1 MTETVPAVAN
11 QHRASLITR
20 LGVLVPFAAGVT
32 AGVLASRVFAA
43 LGMGREAELLHRT
56 LPGALA
62 GLVTRA
68 AASPEL
74 AGVAAGLAPP
84 AISLVLSSWAGR
96 GATGAGATVRGALGW
111 CWLLSILAAT
121 LAFVVPLPSAAMRMA
136 ALGYTIAWPA
146 LIGWAAALV
155 IRGASPL
162 GFAGGVTALFWLGL
176 LSRTLPVGWP
186 GETSMRWQ
194 RLALGQPWPRLAGG
208 AIAVAAAC
216 LLPPALARAHSRG
229 AHRLAVAALVL
240 VPFLL
245 LRGLACFEPF
255 GAEKLQAALASPR
268 YTSFLQASARP
279 EPTPELLR
287 RYVALLPELRG
298 RVVTHPAGWTLVF
311 RGAVQL
317 GGSAAGR
324 QAARLTAWAVGADTN
339 RAGAMASQGAKRPL
353 AEPELNG
360 LWLIAALT
368 LAGVMTFPL
377 VVFWFV
383 RGSDSWGAALRIAS
397 LSAFLGPLLLFVP
410 NVDSV
415 YPSLFVLSAAAWLRS
430 EQPRR
435 TAWALLTGGCAALLG
450 FLSFGTLELLLL
462 LGIASLL
469 SWRRRAPNPRLE
481 AERFAMLVLPPL
493 AVMVAGLLAGYDYAR
508 NLALGL
514 HYHHIITMA
523 GRTHALWVLLNP
535 LDLIATLG
543 LPLVLWLGR
552 ATPWRNVATAAA
564 EVRLDP
570 ALSIGVAT
578 ALTMLVLDVA
588 GDSKG
593 ETPRLWVGLYAL
605 LLAGFSAPWRDL
617 RERPWAAL
625 AGLAGGT
632 LIVLKGFY
640 VFGWTST
647 DLTP

>member
-1 MTETVPAVAN
+1 M
-11 QHRASLITR
+11 
-20 LGVLVPFAAGVT
+20 PFAAGVT

-43 LGMGREAELLHRT
+43 LGLGGESELLHRT
-56 LPGALA
+56 LPGPLA
-62 GLVTRA
+62 VLVAGA
-68 AASPEL
+68 AASPVL

-84 AISLVLSSWAGR
+84 AIWLALSTWARR
-96 GATGAGATVRGALGW
+96 GATAAAAGARSALGW
-111 CWLLSILAAT
+111 CWLVSVVAST
-121 LAFVVPLPSAAMRMA
+121 LAFVVPLPSAAMKMA

-146 LIGWAAALV
+146 LIGWAVALV

-176 LSRTLPVGWP
+176 VIRTLPVGWP

-194 RLALGQPWPRLAGG
+194 RLALGQPWPWLVGG
-208 AIAVAAAC
+208 AIAVAGAC
-216 LLPPALARAHSRG
+216 LLPLLIAPARSRSAR
-229 AHRLAVAALVL
+229 RLATAVLML

-245 LRGLACFEPF
+245 QRGLACFEPW

-298 RVVTHPAGWTLVF
+298 RVVTHPPGWTLVF

-324 QAARLTAWAVGADTN
+324 QVARLTAWAVGADPG
-339 RAGAMASQGAKRPL
+339 RAAAMASQGAGRPL
-353 AEPELNG
+353 AERELNG
-360 LWLIAALT
+360 LWLVAALA
-368 LAGVMTFPL
+368 LAGVMTFPP

-383 RGSDSWGAALRIAS
+383 RGFDSWGAALRIAS
-397 LSAFLGPLLLFVP
+397 LSAFLGPLFLFLP

-415 YPSLFVLSAAAWLRS
+415 YPSLFVLAAAAWLRS
-430 EQPRR
+430 ERPRGA
-435 TAWALLTGGCAALLG
+435 AWALLAGAGAALLG
-450 FLSFGTLELLLL
+450 FLSFGNLALPFV

-469 SWRRRAPNPRLE
+469 SWRRRATTRRGEAVRL
-481 AERFAMLVLPPL
+481 AFLVLPPL
-493 AVMVAGLLAGYDYAR
+493 ALMVAGVLAGYDYPR
-508 NLALGL
+508 NLGLAL
-514 HYHHIITMA
+514 HYHHVMMA
-523 GRTHALWVLLNP
+523 GRTRALWALLNP

-552 ATPWRNVATAAA
+552 VTPWQTVATAAA
-564 EVRLDP
+564 ARRLDP

-578 ALTMLVLDVA
+578 ALTLLVLDVA

-593 ETPRLWVGLYAL
+593 ETSRLWVGFYAL

-617 RERPWAAL
+617 RVRPWSVLAA
-625 AGLAGGT
+625 LAGGT